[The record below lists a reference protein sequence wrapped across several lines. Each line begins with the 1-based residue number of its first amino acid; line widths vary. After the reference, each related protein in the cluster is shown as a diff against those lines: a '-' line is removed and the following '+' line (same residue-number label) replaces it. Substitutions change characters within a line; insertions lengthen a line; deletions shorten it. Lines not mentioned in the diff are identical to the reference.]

1 MLNPEDLNLMTLKQS
16 EIYGGDSVKSAAKIF
31 TNILNGGGTPAQN
44 SVACTNAALAIATV
58 KDIDIVDAFELAK
71 ESLESGK
78 AKKVFKT
85 LVNLSAEA

>member
-1 MLNPEDLNLMTLKQS
+1 MAVDH
-16 EIYGGDSVKSAAKIF
+16 
-31 TNILNGGGTPAQN
+31 PAQN
-44 SVACTNAALAIATV
+44 SVACTNAAIAIATV
-58 KDIDIVDAFELAK
+58 KDIDIVDAFDLAK

>member
-1 MLNPEDLNLMTLKQS
+1 M
-16 EIYGGDSVKSAAKIF
+16 
-31 TNILNGGGTPAQN
+31 
-44 SVACTNAALAIATV
+44 ACTNAHLAIATV
-58 KDIDIVDAFELAK
+58 KDIDIVGAFELAK